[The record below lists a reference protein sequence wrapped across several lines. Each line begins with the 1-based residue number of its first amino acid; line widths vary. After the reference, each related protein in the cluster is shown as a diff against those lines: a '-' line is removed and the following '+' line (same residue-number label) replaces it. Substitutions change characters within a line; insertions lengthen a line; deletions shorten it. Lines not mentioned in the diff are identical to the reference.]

1 MTQGRRSRVAV
12 VAAVPVALIGLGALL
27 AVQVLLARRGPM
39 LEGPSLDL
47 DGRVGGSGPALSVVW
62 LGDSTAAGVGA
73 TEGTDALPTVVATS
87 AGRPVE
93 LRVLAVS
100 GERVGGVV
108 DEQLPAVAALEP
120 DAVFVSVGAN
130 DVTHLTTRDDFG
142 DRYRALLDGLPA
154 GVAIVALGVPDMG
167 AVPRLAQPL
176 RAVAGF
182 RGREL
187 DEVVREVAAEHGAVY
202 VPIAAATG
210 PAFRADPARF
220 FAADDYHPSPAGYRL
235 WADAVMA
242 ALDGT
247 ALAP

>member
-1 MTQGRRSRVAV
+1 VS
-12 VAAVPVALIGLGALL
+12 
-27 AVQVLLARRGPM
+27 
-39 LEGPSLDL
+39 
-47 DGRVGGSGPALSVVW
+47 
-62 LGDSTAAGVGA
+62 
-73 TEGTDALPTVVATS
+73 DALPTVVAS
-87 AGRPVE
+87 RMGRPVE
-93 LRVLAVS
+93 LHVLAVS

-108 DEQLPAVAALEP
+108 DDQLPAVAELEP
-120 DAVFVSVGAN
+120 EVVFVSVGAN
-130 DVTHLTTRDDFG
+130 DVTHLTSRGAFG
-142 DRYRALLDGLPA
+142 DHYRTLLAGLPT
-154 GVAIVALGVPDMG
+154 GVEVVALGVPDMG

-187 DEVVREVAAEHGAVY
+187 DEVVRDVAAEHGAVH

-210 PAFRADPARF
+210 PAFRADPDRF

-242 ALDGT
+242 VLDGT